1 MSWRLRLLRLM
12 PWHRHLALLAC
23 AGVFAWAASG
33 MLHPL
38 MSALQPRPAQ
48 FMAPRPALPL
58 EQLLAPAQVLADAG
72 IPTVT
77 GLRLLLVDGE
87 PYYQARLPG
96 QAEPRYW
103 HARSGTP
110 AELTA
115 RHAQALAAHY
125 LGSQEPLRYS
135 GSLTAFDSEYGFI
148 NRLLPAAR
156 VESAREDGLRLYVDL
171 YQDRLGTLVDD
182 RKAWFSLLFQQLHNF
197 AWLQPLEG
205 GRIALMLLLL
215 ACVALTLALGIALF
229 LARRRASTRLRHVH
243 GWGGLLLAVA
253 GFGFLVSGTWHLLHK
268 QTAPAVPQ
276 AFVTELPSASLLA
289 APETGWLPEGST
301 LRQLSLVELD
311 GKAAWRLQTDV
322 GLHYRSASG
331 QPLDDDAAQRYL
343 RQRLAHYAGPAGLGE
358 PLRVSLQTGFDH
370 DYGFIFKRLP
380 VFKASYADA
389 GNTALYID
397 PLDGA
402 LAARVDDADRN
413 EGATF
418 AYLHKWELLGHLS
431 KPGKDLAL
439 SLTALALVVLALSGL
454 WLFARRSRRASASS
468 SLIAPQGETP

>member
-1 MSWRLRLLRLM
+1 MSWRQRLLRLM
-12 PWHRHLALLAC
+12 PWHRRLALLAC
-23 AGVFAWAASG
+23 VGIFTWAVSG

-48 FMAPRPALPL
+48 VMAPRPALPL
-58 EQLLAPAQVLADAG
+58 EQLRAPAQVLADAG
-72 IPTVT
+72 IATVA

-110 AELTA
+110 TDLIA

-125 LGSQEPLRYS
+125 LSSQEPLRYS
-135 GSLTAFDSEYGFI
+135 GSLTGFDSEYVFI

-156 VESAREDGLRLYVDL
+156 VDSAREDGLRLYVDL
-171 YQDRLGTLVDD
+171 YQDRLGSLVDD
-182 RKAWFSLLFQQLHNF
+182 RKAWFRLLFQQLHNF

-205 GRIALMLLLL
+205 WRIALMLLLL
-215 ACVALTLALGIALF
+215 VCVALTLALGIALF
-229 LARRRASTRLRHVH
+229 LARRRAPTRLRRAH

-253 GFGFLVSGTWHLLHK
+253 GFGFLFSGTWHLLHK
-268 QTAPAVPQ
+268 QTAPAVLQ
-276 AFVTELPSASLLA
+276 AFTAQLASASLIA
-289 APETGWLPEGST
+289 APDAGWLPAGSR

-311 GKAAWRLQTDV
+311 GEPAWRLQTDS

-331 QPLDDDAAQRYL
+331 QALDEAAAQRYL
-343 RQRLAHYAGPAGLGE
+343 LQRLAHYATQAGLGE
-358 PLRVSLQTGFDH
+358 PLQVSLQTGFDH

-380 VFKASYADA
+380 VFKASYADN

-402 LAARVDDADRN
+402 LAARVDDADRS

-431 KPGKDLAL
+431 KPVKDLAL
-439 SLTALALVVLALSGL
+439 SLAALALVVLALSSL
-454 WLFARRSRRASASS
+454 WLYARRPRRAPATSFT
-468 SLIAPQGETP
+468 APQGETP